1 VIRVLIADDH
11 PVVREGL
18 VAVLNEKSE
27 FNTIDQA
34 ADGLEVLRKIQSVEY
49 DVLVLDLSMP
59 HMDGLETIVRI
70 KSQRPKMAVLI
81 LSTNS
86 EEFYG
91 LRCLKMGASGY
102 LSKECA
108 PEQLVS
114 AVHLVA
120 EGQIYLSQ
128 KMAQFLARS
137 LTGRSITVGGA
148 NLSDR
153 EYQIMTMIAEGQSIK
168 QIAAALSLSTKTVST
183 YRARILRKL
192 HLENNAQLVSLAL
205 EMRLPG

>member
-1 VIRVLIADDH
+1 MIRVLIADDH